1 MNKFNEH
8 SIKWPLQGLVLRNCP
23 RKKFKATNYSL
34 NDVFLLDIMNVTNEL
49 SLNDIPEERENA
61 AGP

>member
-1 MNKFNEH
+1 MAVTGTHFTE
-8 SIKWPLQGLVLRNCP
+8 SP
-23 RKKFKATNYSL
+23 RRKFKATNYSL

-49 SLNDIPEERENA
+49 SLNDILEERENA

>member
-1 MNKFNEH
+1 MAITGTH
-8 SIKWPLQGLVLRNCP
+8 SAESP

-49 SLNDIPEERENA
+49 SLNDILEERENA